1 MSLYRS
7 KVKQIR
13 LSRLRGMTAKWLFIF
28 SIGLLGYCLF
38 LIFLAFYHAA
48 YDHMIP
54 QIWGKYNGNHGPWR
68 HYCSGRQLILD
79 AFFLPLL
86 AGSTVFCSILIQ
98 PKRRSKMLLMICL
111 VTFFLIVYFLGWL
124 IDWGKLNKE
133 AVIDRTSLS
142 SNARNGVWNP
152 TNKRMATAKSKICR
166 KLMGF
171 PPVNIMKFLSNFVI
185 IFAICSSCSDRTYV
199 PKDLNDCF
207 FELER
212 LLPNSEI
219 GKIKNSTESEMIKYH
234 LGLGMWIRN
243 NWGLWRGS
251 QLSKWFNEKG
261 IYHPD
266 DMSGIILDSFWRHLN
281 KKPIS
286 LKKQINR
293 YQEYWNL
300 LSVPKTDNHKEWY

>member
-1 MSLYRS
+1 
-7 KVKQIR
+7 
-13 LSRLRGMTAKWLFIF
+13 
-28 SIGLLGYCLF
+28 
-38 LIFLAFYHAA
+38 
-48 YDHMIP
+48 
-54 QIWGKYNGNHGPWR
+54 
-68 HYCSGRQLILD
+68 
-79 AFFLPLL
+79 
-86 AGSTVFCSILIQ
+86 
-98 PKRRSKMLLMICL
+98 
-111 VTFFLIVYFLGWL
+111 
-124 IDWGKLNKE
+124 LNKE